1 MGSVSAYAPGL
12 SIRPEVRMFRIPL
25 LLPLTLALT
34 AALPMAALAAD
45 TSKNARKAVITVGD
59 TPLIPRAALFGNPV
73 KAGAQLSPNG
83 QWLSW
88 LAPVNGVMNVW
99 LAPADKPEAAKA
111 VTDSKD
117 RPIPGHFWSGNSEQL
132 LFVKDNAGDENFRLY
147 GVDVKTGAQRDYT
160 PFDKVRVRMMGGS
173 RKRLDEVLVGINN
186 RDPRWHDV
194 HLLNLKTGEMKL
206 VMKGDG
212 FAGFQTDDDLQVR
225 LGARPNAGG
234 GMDYHQIKDGAV
246 DDKPF
251 LSTTLEDNSTSPIG
265 YTADGKTLYWMDS
278 RDRDTT
284 AVFAENTAT
293 GERKLIAQDARADL
307 GATLRNTVTGEV
319 QAYAV
324 DYLTT
329 EWHFVDSA
337 LKSDFDWLQQQLG
350 KGEVIVSSRT
360 RADDKWI
367 VGIDPVSKVSATYLY
382 DRKSRKLTALYVA
395 RPELQNAP
403 LVPMHPVEI
412 KARDG
417 LTLPSY
423 LTLPQ
428 GADKNGDGKPE
439 QAVPLVLLVHGGPWA
454 RDGHGYNGMHQW
466 LANRGYAVLSVNFRA
481 STGFGKKFL
490 NAGNKQW
497 GLAMHDDLI
506 DAVNWAVKQGVT
518 SSDKVAIM
526 GGSYGGYAALAGL
539 AFTPTTFACAV
550 DIVGPSNLETLLGTI
565 PAYWEAGKKQM
576 FSRMGDPTTDEG
588 KAILR
593 AASPLYKADQ
603 IVRPLLIGQGAN
615 DPRVKQAESDQ
626 IVQAMQAKKIPVT
639 YVLYPDEGHGFA
651 KPNNRIGFNAIAES
665 FLGNCLGGRVEP
677 LGETVRASTAQ
688 IAHGADFLPGL
699 KAAAEKP

>member
-1 MGSVSAYAPGL
+1 MP
-12 SIRPEVRMFRIPL
+12 RTQF
-25 LLPLTLALT
+25 LLPLSLALA
-34 AALPMAALAAD
+34 AALPMSALAAD
-45 TSKNARKAVITVGD
+45 ARKATITVGD
-59 TPLIPRAALFGNPV
+59 TPLITRAALFGNPV
-73 KAGAQLSPNG
+73 KAGAQLSPDG
-83 QWLSW
+83 RWLSW
-88 LAPVNGVMNVW
+88 MAPVNGVMNVW
-99 LAPADKPEAAKA
+99 VAPADKPEAAKA

-160 PFDKVRVRMMGGS
+160 PFDKVRVRMIGDS
-173 RKRLDEVLVGINN
+173 EKRPDEVLVGINN

-194 HLLNLKTGEMKL
+194 HLLNLKTGELKL

-212 FAGFQTDDDLQVR
+212 FAGFQVDDDLQVR
-225 LGARPNAGG
+225 LGMRPNAAGG
-234 GMDYHQIKDGAV
+234 ADYFQVKDGVVA
-246 DDKPF
+246 DKPF
-251 LSTTLEDNSTSPIG
+251 LSTSLEDNATGPIG
-265 YTADGKTLYWMDS
+265 YTTDGKTLYWRDS

-284 AVFAENTAT
+284 AVFAEDTAT
-293 GERKLIAQDARADL
+293 GQRKLIAQDARADL
-307 GATLRNTVTGEV
+307 GQTLRDTKTGEV

-329 EWHFVDSA
+329 EWHFIDKA
-337 LKSDFDWLQQQLG
+337 LKADFDWLQQQLG

-382 DRKSRKLTALYVA
+382 DRKARKLSPLYVA

-403 LVPMHPVEI
+403 LVPMHPVEL
-412 KARDG
+412 KSRDG

-439 QAVPLVLLVHGGPWA
+439 QAVPLVLLVHGGPWG
-454 RDGHGYNGMHQW
+454 RDGHGYNGTHQW

-518 SSDKVAIM
+518 SADKVAIM
-526 GGSYGGYAALAGL
+526 GGSYGGYAALAGV

-565 PAYWEAGKKQM
+565 PPYWEAGKKQM
-576 FSRMGDPTTDEG
+576 YSRMGDPTTDEG

-626 IVQAMQAKKIPVT
+626 IVQAMQAKNIPVT
-639 YVLYPDEGHGFA
+639 YVVYPDEGHGFA

-677 LGETVRASTAQ
+677 LGETVRQSSAQ

-699 KAAAEKP
+699 KAAAEKK

>member
-1 MGSVSAYAPGL
+1 MSRSP
-12 SIRPEVRMFRIPL
+12 F
-25 LLPLTLALT
+25 LLPLTLALA
-34 AALPMAALAAD
+34 AALPLGAHAAD
-45 TSKNARKAVITVGD
+45 ARKATLTVGD

-73 KAGAQLSPNG
+73 KSGAQLSPDG

-88 LAPVNGVMNVW
+88 MAPVNGVMNVW
-99 LAPADKPEAAKA
+99 VAPAAKPEAAKA
-111 VTDSKD
+111 VTNSTD

-160 PFDKVRVRMMGGS
+160 PFDKVRVRMLGGS

-186 RDPRWHDV
+186 RDPRWHDAY
-194 HLLNLKTGEMKL
+194 LLNLKTGELKL

-212 FAGFQTDDDLQVR
+212 FAGVEIDDDLNVR
-225 LGARPNAGG
+225 LGARPNAAG
-234 GMDYHQIKDGAV
+234 GMDYFQVKDNVAA
-246 DDKPF
+246 DKPF
-251 LSTTLEDNSTSPIG
+251 LSTSLEDNATGPIG
-265 YTADGKTLYWMDS
+265 YTADGKTLYWRDS

-284 AVFAENTAT
+284 AVFAEDVAT

-324 DYLTT
+324 EYLTT
-329 EWHFVDSA
+329 EWQFIDKG
-337 LKSDFDWLQQQLG
+337 LKADFDWLQKQLG
-350 KGEVIVSSRT
+350 KGEVYVSSRT

-367 VGIDPVSKVSATYLY
+367 VGIDPVSKVAATYLY
-382 DRKSRKLTALYVA
+382 DRKAKKLSPLYVA

-412 KARDG
+412 ASRDG

-423 LTLPQ
+423 LTLPA

-439 QAVPLVLLVHGGPWA
+439 QAVPMVLLVHGGPWA
-454 RDGHGYNGMHQW
+454 RDGHGYNGTHQW
-466 LANRGYAVLSVNFRA
+466 LANRGYAVLSVNYRA

-497 GLAMHDDLI
+497 GLAMHNDLI

-518 SSDKVAIM
+518 SADKVAIM

-539 AFTPTTFACAV
+539 TFTPTTFSCAV

-565 PAYWEAGKKQM
+565 PPYWEAGKKQM
-576 FSRMGDPTTDEG
+576 YSRMGDPTTDEG

-626 IVQAMQAKKIPVT
+626 IVQAMQAKNIPVT

-651 KPNNRIGFNAIAES
+651 KPTNRIGFNAIAEN

-677 LGETVRASTAQ
+677 LGETVRQSTAQ

-699 KAAAEKP
+699 KAAAEKK